1 MESMDEVDGVTC
13 QSKFHNDLDF
23 RIHDWMKK
31 FECKTLDS
39 NELRVH
45 WAQYVP
51 AIYSPTFEC
60 DCLNLTY
67 DEQKAEH
74 LLFNP
79 LERFITQSNEPKKV
93 FEEIRNVECPPTLCG
108 RVFKANEPTYS
119 CRDCGLDPTCVL
131 CVDCFKNSAHKTHR
145 YKMSMSSG
153 GGYCDCG
160 DEGAWKTHAF
170 CEVHL
175 QAKIQ
180 ASDGST
186 PMDKLPADLIDRM
199 RFVMNAVLKYSYQM
213 LTWEHA
219 INLPA
224 DLQSQKESESNNIYA
239 AVLFNDEVH
248 TYEQVIQTLGRAI
261 ACSQKEATDFATII
275 DREGRSVV
283 KCSNFIACNSVRHI
297 IERVTSRHGSQPLKV
312 IVMHTDVLAH
322 QTFAMR
328 LLSWLQQILAYSE
341 GFRIIFSEVMMTPA
355 DSDSPL
361 LENVLLSDT
370 QLWKTARNQWHQL
383 FITGMLM
390 EQQCKK
396 TFAKVFTK
404 NYPVLVK
411 DFIADDHEH
420 SMSIT
425 SLSVQVFT
433 LPLAHTLIREEDAM
447 FVLLKTFLSECER
460 NRNEDGKLA
469 FERNHSNPGF
479 RRAQYVLYDVKYLL
493 TVTPEEWTDGM
504 RKNFLHGTHS
514 LLTLLNWMQGMDSV
528 VRQVGQHVEFEA
540 EWETGINLQLK
551 LASVVTLTLK
561 WCGSDRLV
569 LIKALRAAQRH
580 FGTLH
585 DKMVYIDRE
594 ILGHTASCIDYDI
607 SSMPV
612 TVHIPLSRFIAG
624 LLLHLEKYGLNY
636 HSPEFENKSSPKQL
650 MELPL
655 RTLVMMAQ
663 FRAGMWRR
671 NGYSL
676 LNQVYFY
683 HNVRL
688 RDEMYD
694 RDIMMVQ
701 IAASMIES
709 NEFLIHL
716 INKFSLL
723 FWVDEC
729 YDAAHRKSEDD
740 LTRQTVTVA
749 EEFLGLVLTIVCERY
764 TPGIGNV
771 TEADRIKKEIIQL
784 LCIESMPHSQLFKLL
799 PKDPNYE
806 TGMEEVIN
814 EVAVFRKPQGSAIGK
829 YEVKPEFYKDFN
841 PFYYHYTREDQ
852 SRAEEVQLRRR
863 RAANEE
869 ECCPPPVPPQFCSNF
884 SSIINILQ
892 CDIML
897 HITKLVLKRT
907 INLQSAAYSETQFE
921 KILHLI
927 GLAIHEEQQ
936 TIEGKGNI
944 SFSYIEKSQKMDI
957 LPCLEE
963 CLNCPR
969 IEVQKDLLKWI
980 IRKFKYVQTLRLKG
994 ETNTIE
1000 MEESTSNVS
1009 QIAETSKRDRK
1020 RNAELAAARKARIMA
1035 HMSAMQKNF
1044 IKEHAELFK
1053 EAELEELSM
1062 PGSQIEI
1069 TEMQT
1074 DNSVAIG
1081 NHQKRKNI
1089 SNQVFTCIL
1098 CREDQEVSLAG
1109 PALVLAAFVQRSTV
1123 LSKNRKHILTDAEN
1137 YDPLLVPADLF
1148 SGPHTITCG
1157 HVMHSDCWQKFFDSV
1172 LKKERRRPLRFGRHI
1187 SFDVDK
1193 NEFLCPL
1200 CECLSNSV
1208 IPLVPSMTSLIQ
1220 DDYLKPIE
1228 LSVDDWIFA
1237 MHKAVEKVYVH
1248 QIEDPS
1254 SDADSGEKFITHYKP
1269 ASLEEI
1275 APNLNS
1281 DVYEQLSSLYEC
1293 YNLFTENKNIKFS
1306 ESLLEMMKLFSQATY
1321 IIGLNLHPYPDDDR
1335 VPLTAWWSCSYTIH
1349 AIEWLLRD
1357 QGKPLFGELSSR
1369 NSNCLQ
1375 AIIRFVSSSLQVF
1388 DAQTIRSHGVRLLR
1402 FLLLSENHLYSPQ
1415 CCIEVDAFSLLIA
1428 LSLTLPNL
1436 FGNEEARSTT
1446 KPVPFPMGN
1455 ILDKHILQLVF
1466 VFHLVQL
1473 LLTYQFPEEELME
1486 TDSCDESNQDIEEKV
1501 TSHFYKEL
1509 VFAAGMTQEKPMP
1522 SDIQILQCIQ
1532 EGMLPFLRCSALYY
1546 HFITDITPPQQLQQ
1560 LDSNEYQ
1567 HLCHYLG
1574 LPIYISEILK
1584 SSSLKQLALNWARH
1598 PRILH
1603 LLNLKQNKSDKVE
1616 NSSNESFSNSLVI
1629 HPLTVNQLVD
1639 LPADYSELINGVSL
1653 FTCPNSDGDD
1663 SRSPTMCLVCG
1674 EILCSQ
1680 SYCCQTELEN
1690 DRLGACTYH
1699 AHFCGAEVGIFLR
1712 IRDCKILLL
1721 ARKTK
1726 GCFMPPPYVDD
1737 YGETDQGLIRG
1748 NPLHLCHERYKE
1760 LHRLWLNH
1768 GIPEQIA
1775 HVLEQSTSL
1784 SVTNWQLL

>member
-1 MESMDEVDGVTC
+1 MDTIDEMQDSVMLPST
-13 QSKFHNDLDF
+13 FHNDLDF

-31 FECKTLDS
+31 FECKTLDANDIRS
-39 NELRVH
+39 Y

-51 AIYSPTFEC
+51 AIYSPPVDC
-60 DCLNLTY
+60 NCLNLTY
-67 DEQKAEH
+67 DEKKAER
-74 LLFNP
+74 LLFTP
-79 LERFITQSNEPKKV
+79 LERLVTHSNDPQKV
-93 FEEIRNVECPPTLCG
+93 FEEIRNVERPPTLCG
-108 RVFKANEPTYS
+108 RVFKAGEPTYS

-131 CVDCFKNSAHKTHR
+131 CVDCFKNSAHKMHR
-145 YKMSMSSG
+145 YKMSMSGG

-160 DEGAWKTHAF
+160 DEGAWKAHAF

-180 ASDGST
+180 ANDGST
-186 PMDKLPADLIDRM
+186 PMDKLPADLVDRM
-199 RFVMNAVLKYSYQM
+199 RFIMETVLHYCFQM

-224 DLQSQKESESNNIYA
+224 DLQPQKKSDESTTIYA
-239 AVLFNDEVH
+239 TVLFNDEVH

-261 ACSQKEATDFATII
+261 GCNQKEATDFATVI
-275 DREGRSVV
+275 DREGRCIV
-283 KCSNFIACNSVRHI
+283 KCSNFTACNQVRHI

-322 QTFAMR
+322 QIFAMR
-328 LLSWLQQILAYSE
+328 LLSWLQQILSHSE
-341 GFRIIFSEVMMTPA
+341 GFRIIFSRVMMLPVA
-355 DSDSPL
+355 SDSPL

-383 FITGMLM
+383 FISGMLM

-420 SMSIT
+420 AMSIT

-433 LPLAHTLIREEDAM
+433 LPLAHTLIREENAM
-447 FVLLKTFLSECER
+447 SVLLKTFLTECER

-469 FERNHSNPGF
+469 FERNHTNPSF

-493 TVTPEEWTDGM
+493 TVTPDQWVDAM
-504 RKNFLHGTHS
+504 RKNFLNGTQS
-514 LLTLLNWMQGMDSV
+514 LLILLNWMQGMDSV

-551 LASVVTLTLK
+551 LAPVITLTLK
-561 WCGSDRLV
+561 WCGSDRSV

-580 FGTLH
+580 FVTLQ
-585 DKMVYIDRE
+585 DKMVCVDRE
-594 ILGHTASCIDYDI
+594 ILGHSASCIDYDV

-624 LLLHLEKYGLNY
+624 LLLHLEKYGLTY

-694 RDIMMVQ
+694 RDIMMMQ
-701 IAASMIES
+701 IAASMMES
-709 NEFLIHL
+709 NEFMVHL
-716 INKFSLL
+716 LNKFSLL
-723 FWVDEC
+723 NWVDEY
-729 YDAAHRKSEDD
+729 YDAPHRKTEDD
-740 LTRQTVTVA
+740 VTRQTVTVA
-749 EEFLGLVLTIVCERY
+749 EEFLGLILTIVSERH

-771 TEADRIKKEIIQL
+771 SEADRIKKEIIQL
-784 LCIESMPHSQLFKLL
+784 LCVESMPHSQLFKLL
-799 PKDPNYE
+799 PKDPNHE

-814 EVAVFRKPQGSAIGK
+814 EVAAFRKPQGSATGK
-829 YEVKPEFYKDFN
+829 YELKPEFYKDFN

-852 SRAEEVQLRRR
+852 SRAEEVQLKRRR
-863 RAANEE
+863 TASED
-869 ECCPPPVPPQFCSNF
+869 ECCPPPVPPEFCSNF
-884 SSIINILQ
+884 CTVINILQ

-897 HITKLVLKRT
+897 HVTKLVLKRT
-907 INLQSAAYSETQFE
+907 INLQSGAYTETQFE

-927 GLAIHEEQQ
+927 GVGLQEEQRVLDGSASN
-936 TIEGKGNI
+936 TAFTYVDKAT
-944 SFSYIEKSQKMDI
+944 KSEI
-957 LPCLEE
+957 LQCLEE
-963 CLNCPR
+963 CMNCPR
-969 IEVQKDLLKWI
+969 IEAQKDLLKWT
-980 IRKFKYVQTLRLKG
+980 IRKFKYVQNLRTKG
-994 ETNTIE
+994 ETNVVE
-1000 MEESTSNVS
+1000 MEEGTSDS
-1009 QIAETSKRDRK
+1009 QVGETSKKDRK

-1035 HMSAMQKNF
+1035 QMSAMQKNF
-1044 IKEHAELFK
+1044 IREHAELFK

-1062 PGSQIEI
+1062 SDSQVDI
-1069 TEMQT
+1069 TSELHT
-1074 DNSVAIG
+1074 ENPIAVG
-1081 NHQKRKNI
+1081 NYQRGRNVSI
-1089 SNQVFTCIL
+1089 QVFTCIL
-1098 CREDQEVSLAG
+1098 CREDQEVTLAG

-1123 LSKNRKHILTDAEN
+1123 LSKNRKHALNDADN

-1148 SGPHTITCG
+1148 SGPHTTTCG

-1208 IPLVPSMTSLIQ
+1208 IPLVPAISSLVPA
-1220 DDYLKPIE
+1220 DSCK
-1228 LSVDDWIFA
+1228 SVEILIDDWILA
-1237 MHKAVEKVYVH
+1237 MHKAVEKVYV
-1248 QIEDPS
+1248 QQVEDPS
-1254 SDADSGEKFITHYKP
+1254 ADADSGEKFINHFKP

-1275 APNLNS
+1275 APILNTH
-1281 DVYEQLSSLYEC
+1281 VAEQFTSLFDC
-1293 YNLFTENKNIKFS
+1293 YRLPSESREAVFS
-1306 ESLLEMMKLFSQATY
+1306 ESLLEMMKNFSQATY
-1321 IIGLNLHPYPDDDR
+1321 IIGLNLHPHPDDDR

-1375 AIIRFVSSSLQVF
+1375 AIVRFVTSSLQVF
-1388 DAQTIRSHGVRLLR
+1388 DPQTVRSHGVRLLR
-1402 FLLLSENHLYSPQ
+1402 FLILSENHLYSSQ
-1415 CCIEVDAFSLLIA
+1415 CCLEVDAFSLLVSLA
-1428 LSLTLPNL
+1428 LSTPNL
-1436 FGNEEARSTT
+1436 FGNDEGKSAT
-1446 KPVPFPMGN
+1446 KPVPLPLGS
-1455 ILDKHILQLVF
+1455 ILDQHLLHVVY

-1473 LLTYQFPEEELME
+1473 LLTYTYPDDEAME
-1486 TDSCDESNQDIEEKV
+1486 TDSIEDIQDSEE
-1501 TSHFYKEL
+1501 TIAFHFFKE
-1509 VFAAGMTQEKPMP
+1509 VMYAAGLAQNKTLP
-1522 SDIQILQCIQ
+1522 SGIQIVQSIH
-1532 EGMLPFLRCSALYY
+1532 EGMLPFLRCCALFY
-1546 HFITDITPPQQLQQ
+1546 HYVTDITPPQQLQQ

-1574 LPIYISEILK
+1574 LPIHISEILH

-1603 LLNLKQNKSDKVE
+1603 LLNIRNRSKTPE
-1616 NSSNESFSNSLVI
+1616 PSSEPPTDSLVV
-1629 HPLTVNQLVD
+1629 HPLSVNQLVE
-1639 LPADYSELINGVSL
+1639 LPSDYSELINGVSL

-1690 DRLGACTYH
+1690 DRVGACTYH
-1699 AHFCGAEVGIFLR
+1699 AHFCGAEVGVFLR

-1726 GCFMPPPYVDD
+1726 GCYMPPPYVDD
-1737 YGETDQGLIRG
+1737 YGETDQGLVRG